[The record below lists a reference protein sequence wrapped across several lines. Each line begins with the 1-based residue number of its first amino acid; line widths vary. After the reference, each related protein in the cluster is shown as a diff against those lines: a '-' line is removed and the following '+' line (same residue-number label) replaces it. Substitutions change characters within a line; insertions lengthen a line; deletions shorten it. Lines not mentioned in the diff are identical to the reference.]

1 MHSRECKILK
11 TLPGVPPTAVR
22 ALIVMLLRKGEEL
35 DGDEERDW
43 KGLESH
49 LGELKGDVKRWEE
62 IILQARAGVEL
73 TKAGTERMEEAMR
86 WLCVVSPSNMSLHIP
101 ALYSLMLHH

>member
-11 TLPGVPPTAVR
+11 NLPGVPPTAVR

-35 DGDEERDW
+35 DGDEEKDW

-49 LGELKGDVKRWEE
+49 VDRLKGEIKRWEE
-62 IILQARAGVEL
+62 IILQARAGVEF
-73 TKAGTERMEEAMR
+73 TKSVAERMEEAMR

-101 ALYSLMLHH
+101 AL